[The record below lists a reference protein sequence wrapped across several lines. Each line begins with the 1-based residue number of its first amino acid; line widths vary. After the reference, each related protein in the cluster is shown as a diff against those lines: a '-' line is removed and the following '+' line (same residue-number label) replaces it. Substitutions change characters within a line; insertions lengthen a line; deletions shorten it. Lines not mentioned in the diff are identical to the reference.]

1 MALAPDIASST
12 DPNPVDDHAAP
23 IDAPGLNYFVFGLF
37 FIFGGITSLNDV
49 IIPKLKELFTL
60 SWTEA
65 MLVQFC
71 FFAAYAIVGIP
82 GAKLVK
88 KLGYM
93 RGAVAGLVTMIAGCL
108 LFIPASQYVT
118 YPLFLAAFFIL
129 ASGVVI
135 VQVVA
140 NPLISLLGP
149 AATTHS
155 RLTFAQAFNSFGTT
169 IFPIV
174 GAAVILGSLANVS
187 ADQLSGAQ
195 LEAYRQAESVAIW
208 QGYLGVAVLIGI
220 VAAAVWAFRNRLPH
234 DEKAMGSSQFVTN
247 QRYLLGLAIFV
258 VGAVAAVQVS
268 PWLGMALIM
277 LAPVVWLYG
286 NDLLKRPRFSFG
298 ALCIFL
304 YVGGEVAIGSVI
316 INYLTQE
323 SVMANGGPVTAWINN
338 IASVIAGFFGKSEP
352 IAANEVEWMIGL
364 YWGGAMVGRFIGSYF
379 LRIFSPGK
387 ILAFNALGAILLILI
402 STNTTGELAGFT
414 LLAVGL
420 MNSIMFPTIF
430 SLACEKLGPRAADG
444 SGIINIAI
452 FGGAVVPLLYGVVAD
467 ATGGN
472 LALAM
477 IIPIICYAI
486 IAGFGIFAR
495 RPA

>member
-1 MALAPDIASST
+1 MAIAPGVSSST
-12 DPNPVDDHAAP
+12 DPMPIEEEGSG

-71 FFAAYAIVGIP
+71 FFAAYAIIGIP

-93 RGAVAGLVTMIAGCL
+93 RGAVAGLVTMMAGCL
-108 LFIPASQYVT
+108 LFIPASQTAT
-118 YPLFLAAFFIL
+118 YGVFLFALFVL

-149 AATTHS
+149 AKTTHS
-155 RLTFAQAFNSFGTT
+155 RLTFAQAFNSFGTWV
-169 IFPIV
+169 FPVV
-174 GAAVILGSLANVS
+174 GASLILGSLAGIS
-187 ADQLSGAQ
+187 ASELTGAE
-195 LEAYRQAESVAIW
+195 LDAYRQEGSRVIW
-208 QGYLGVAVLIGI
+208 TTYLGLAIAIGI
-220 VAAAVWAFRNRLPH
+220 VAFVVWLFRNRLKG
-234 DEKAMGSSQFVTN
+234 EKHEASE
-247 QRYLLGLAIFV
+247 GLA
-258 VGAVAAVQVS
+258 G
-268 PWLGMALIM
+268 L
-277 LAPVVWLYG
+277 
-286 NDLLKRPRFSFG
+286 DLLKRSRFGFG

-316 INYLTQE
+316 INYLSEERVLGQPE
-323 SVMANGGPVTAWINN
+323 N
-338 IASVIAGFFGKSEP
+338 VIA
-352 IAANEVEWMIGL
+352 WMIGL
-364 YWGGAMVGRFIGSYF
+364 YWGGAMVGRFIGSAA
-379 LRIFSPGK
+379 LRVFSPGK
-387 ILAFNALGAILLILI
+387 ILAFNAIGAILLILI
-402 STNTTGELAGFT
+402 STNTSGIVAAYT

-444 SGIINIAI
+444 SGIINVAI
-452 FGGAVVPLLYGVVAD
+452 CGGAIVPLLYGVVAD
-467 ATGGN
+467 ATGGD
-472 LALAM
+472 LAMAM
-477 IIPIICYAI
+477 IIPIICYAV
-486 IAGFGIFAR
+486 IAGFGVFAR
-495 RPA
+495 KPA